1 MRELRILLL
10 SMLLLVGCHAATAR
24 SERSFDEINRLV
36 QGKTADQ
43 VVRLLGE
50 PDTRQTVFDSD
61 EKWIWWNY
69 TFIDGKDYPPELRG
83 RMVHLEIV
91 FTNPARP
98 YEPPRPYTEWSIDGS
113 FGVNYTMPSHDV

>member
-1 MRELRILLL
+1 MRKLPILLL
-10 SMLLLVGCHAATAR
+10 SMVLLVGCQAAKAR

-50 PDTRQTVFDSD
+50 PDTRRAVFDSD
-61 EKWIWWNY
+61 EKWIWWDY

-83 RMVHLEIV
+83 RVVHLEIV
-91 FTNPARP
+91 FKNPARP
-98 YEPPRPYTEWSIDGS
+98 YEPPRSYAEWSIDDA
-113 FGVNYTMPSHDV
+113 FGVSYQMPSQEG